1 MFITAFQLKED
12 TKTGRLI
19 KLSPA
24 NITEFLPQEK
34 SIKEI
39 IAPPISKDTVKRN
52 LKFSCKHKHRR
63 SSKKLCFHLGGGGG
77 GGVVGKLCLT
87 LGTQWTVA
95 HQAPPSSI
103 EGISQARILEW
114 VAISFSKGSSW
125 PRGQTGVSSIAG
137 RFFTN
142 WTTRKAPPYIR
153 LNLRRWPDICFV
165 CSSGVST
172 N

>member
-1 MFITAFQLKED
+1 MFITAFQVKKH
-12 TKTGRLI
+12 TKTGRLT

-24 NITEFLPQEK
+24 NITEFLLQEK

-39 IAPPISKDTVKRN
+39 IVPPISKDTVTRN

-63 SSKKLCFHLGGGGG
+63 SSKKLCFHLSGG
-77 GGVVGKLCLT
+77 GGVVIKLCLT
-87 LGTQWTVA
+87 LVTPWTVA
-95 HQAPPSSI
+95 HLALLSSMH
-103 EGISQARILEW
+103 GISQARILEW

-125 PRGQTGVSSIAG
+125 SRDQTGASCIAG

-142 WTTRKAPPYIR
+142 WATREAPPYIR
-153 LNLRRWPDICFV
+153 LNLRRWPDLCFV
-165 CSSGVST
+165 CSTGVST